1 MILMQDLMDK
11 LFDGRSA
18 MDKGTLFHLRN
29 VFNQR
34 SVTKNVSESFN
45 YVSDFLKF
53 TTEGYVI
60 LFAMDILHMEDMN
73 EDIQNDDKEEILNF
87 VSEKIVDKVWRE
99 IDMVAKES

>member
-1 MILMQDLMDK
+1 MDTFSPQK
-11 LFDGRSA
+11 RIQSTFIY
-18 MDKGTLFHLRN
+18 
-29 VFNQR
+29 
-34 SVTKNVSESFN
+34 KNVSESFN
-45 YVSDFLKF
+45 YVSDLLKF

-60 LFAMDILHMEDMN
+60 LFAMDIFQIKDMN